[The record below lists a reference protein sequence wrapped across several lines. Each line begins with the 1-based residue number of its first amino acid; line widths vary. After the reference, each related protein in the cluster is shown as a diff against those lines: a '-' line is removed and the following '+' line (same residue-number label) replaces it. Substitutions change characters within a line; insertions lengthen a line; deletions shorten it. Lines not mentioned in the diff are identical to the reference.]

1 MLDILE
7 YMLMLVYWIVS
18 LIIFLMIFRKE
29 QLSTIMYTIANTLF
43 TVVPNDITDINDP
56 NYTGGVNY
64 IFTPF
69 KLFY

>member
-1 MLDILE
+1 
-7 YMLMLVYWIVS
+7 
-18 LIIFLMIFRKE
+18 
-29 QLSTIMYTIANTLF
+29 MYTIFFALF

>member
-29 QLSTIMYTIANTLF
+29 QLSTIMYTIFFALF

>member
-1 MLDILE
+1 MNAILE
-7 YMLMLVYWIVS
+7 YILMLVYWIIS
-18 LIIFLMIFRKE
+18 FLSFLMLFKKE

-43 TVVPNDITDINDP
+43 TVVPNDITDINDS

>member
-1 MLDILE
+1 MNAILE
-7 YMLMLVYWIVS
+7 YILMLVYWIVS
-18 LIIFLMIFRKE
+18 FIIFLMLFRKE
-29 QLSTIMYTIANTLF
+29 QFKYIIYTIANALY

>member
-1 MLDILE
+1 MNAILE
-7 YMLMLVYWIVS
+7 YILMLVYWIS
-18 LIIFLMIFRKE
+18 CFIFFLMIFRKE
-29 QLSTIMYTIANTLF
+29 QLVDIMYTIFF
-43 TVVPNDITDINDP
+43 TAVPNDITDINDP

>member
-1 MLDILE
+1 MNAILE

-18 LIIFLMIFRKE
+18 FIIFLMIFRKE
-29 QLSTIMYTIANTLF
+29 QLSTIMYTIFFALF
-43 TVVPNDITDINDP
+43 TAVPNNITDINDP

>member
-1 MLDILE
+1 MNAILE
-7 YMLMLVYWIVS
+7 YILMLVYWIVS
-18 LIIFLMIFRKE
+18 FIFFLMIFRKE
-29 QLSTIMYTIANTLF
+29 QFLNAMYTIFF
-43 TVVPNDITDINDP
+43 TAVPNDITDINDP